1 MDWSSIGVRT
11 EAIDPPPV
19 IVRDWTAGPRSRLY
33 YHTRVSVAFRD
44 PTRRNGPKKLGASGP
59 HDEVLFALR
68 AAYLY
73 MEGSE
78 DLPEAPMEEASSCQA
93 ATDAPTPTAKATALH
108 HPPTLAT
115 DQEME

>member
-78 DLPEAPMEEASSCQA
+78 DLPEAPMEEAQRRRIA
-93 ATDAPTPTAKATALH
+93 AGVESH
-108 HPPTLAT
+108 RRPPNTTCL
-115 DQEME
+115 